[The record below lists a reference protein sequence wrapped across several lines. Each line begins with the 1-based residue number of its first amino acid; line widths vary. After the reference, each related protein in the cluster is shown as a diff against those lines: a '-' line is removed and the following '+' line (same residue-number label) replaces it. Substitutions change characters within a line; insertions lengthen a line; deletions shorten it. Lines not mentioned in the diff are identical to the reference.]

1 MKAIGI
7 DVNQKY
13 LVCASPNLAQLHP
26 NFNYFYI
33 RNDIKE
39 FLVNFFGLH
48 EIYVVFMEDPNI
60 LRDDIKR
67 SKNNKGGM
75 KIVSLIKDLKKFLEE
90 NGFKVI
96 YVNPRNTSSLCPICN
111 KKLEAINNLHVLKC
125 PNCNLIMHKD
135 KIASWN
141 ILNRGLQKIRGLKNE
156 GKERRR

>member
-1 MKAIGI
+1 MKVVSI

-13 LVCASPNLAQLHP
+13 LVCASPSLTWLKP

-33 RNDIKE
+33 NNKTKE
-39 FLVNFFGLH
+39 FLVNFLKFH
-48 EIYVVFMEDPNI
+48 EIDIVIMEDPNI
-60 LRDDIKR
+60 LSDDIKR

-90 NGFKVI
+90 NEIKVI
-96 YVNPRNTSSLCPICN
+96 FVNPRNTSSLCPLCN

-125 PNCNLIMHKD
+125 PNCNLKMHKD

-141 ILNRGLQKIRGLKNE
+141 ILNRGLQKIRGVK
-156 GKERRR
+156 K

>member
-1 MKAIGI
+1 MKVISI

-13 LVCASPNLAQLHP
+13 LVCATSSLTIMPS
-26 NFNYFYI
+26 FNYFYI

-39 FLVNFFGLH
+39 FLVNFLGLH
-48 EIYVVFMEDPNI
+48 EIEIAFMEDPNI
-60 LRDDIKR
+60 LSDDIKR

-111 KKLEAINNLHVLKC
+111 NKLKEYHGSYHNLYCL
-125 PNCNLIMHKD
+125 NCNLILHKD

-141 ILNRGLQKIRGLKNE
+141 ILNRGLQKIKGVKN
-156 GKERRR
+156 